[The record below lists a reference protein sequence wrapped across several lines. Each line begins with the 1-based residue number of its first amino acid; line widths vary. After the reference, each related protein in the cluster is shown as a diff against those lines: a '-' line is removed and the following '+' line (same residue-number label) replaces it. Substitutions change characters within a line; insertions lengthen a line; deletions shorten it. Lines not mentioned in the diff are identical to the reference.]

1 MTVNN
6 QTLEMEVNL
15 LLEAIFKK
23 YGYDFRHYSRASLIR
38 RIMNLQD
45 KSNVNHTADMI
56 PRILR
61 DKEFLDDFLH
71 NMSITV
77 TFEVLMVKL
86 KDKINYYSSI
96 KY

>member
-6 QTLEMEVNL
+6 QIPEMEINL
-15 LLEAIFKK
+15 LLEAIFKR
-23 YGYDFRHYSRASLIR
+23 YGYDFRHYSRASLTR
-38 RIMNLQD
+38 RIMNLRD
-45 KSNVNHTADMI
+45 KSNVNHIAEMI

-86 KDKINYYSSI
+86 KDIIIYYSSI